1 MSEPCP
7 FCGAR
12 IKPIMIGGIKKCPL
26 CGGMWYDDSRGIRET
41 PAVAGGGGAGCP
53 CSSR

>member
-12 IKPIMIGGIKKCPL
+12 IKPIKVGEFKKCPV
-26 CGGMWYDDSRGIRET
+26 CGGTWYESGGGSAKT
-41 PAVAGGGGAGCP
+41 PTSFSGGGGAEVAVV
-53 CSSR
+53 